1 MPDLAGL
8 MPPKHREAFVD
19 LLRLHESGALAS
31 GSHADEF
38 QLRLPAG
45 SERLFK
51 FHTSLVRETGQICTI
66 LQDITEQRAVERRMA
81 LSDKTALFESLA
93 GGIAHELNN
102 TLSPVLGYAEL
113 LTGRLEAAGDQA
125 ALLNY
130 CQMITKSA
138 QESVRII
145 RQLLQLSRPATM
157 ELRQVD
163 LGAVLDEAVSIMRF
177 RLRSSEAKLALQV
190 PEGVRILADAVQIK
204 QVLINL
210 MINAIDAM
218 EHTTRKDLQVRVAV
232 RGAMAEL
239 SVQDTGHGIPPEKL
253 NRIFD
258 PFFTT
263 KSAERGTGLGLSVCL
278 GIVGQHRGEI
288 AVSSVPGEG
297 TVFTV
302 LLPLALGQE
311 PAAPEPAGSAQRLEP
326 VAELAQL
333 APRLEVLV
341 IDDEEYIT
349 SLVHELLRARLGCR
363 VEQVHDGR
371 EAIQRLERAHFDL
384 VITDIRMPGLD
395 GFAVL
400 GWIRDF
406 RPALMPKVLVITGDS
421 GSLPQDREL
430 RALGVPALR
439 KPFTSDE
446 LVAQCREL
454 MTVT

>member
-1 MPDLAGL
+1 
-8 MPPKHREAFVD
+8 
-19 LLRLHESGALAS
+19 
-31 GSHADEF
+31 
-38 QLRLPAG
+38 
-45 SERLFK
+45 
-51 FHTSLVRETGQICTI
+51 
-66 LQDITEQRAVERRMA
+66 
-81 LSDKTALFESLA
+81 
-93 GGIAHELNN
+93 
-102 TLSPVLGYAEL
+102 
-113 LTGRLEAAGDQA
+113 
-125 ALLNY
+125 
-130 CQMITKSA
+130 
-138 QESVRII
+138 
-145 RQLLQLSRPATM
+145 
-157 ELRQVD
+157 
-163 LGAVLDEAVSIMRF
+163 
-177 RLRSSEAKLALQV
+177 
-190 PEGVRILADAVQIK
+190 
-204 QVLINL
+204 
-210 MINAIDAM
+210 
-218 EHTTRKDLQVRVAV
+218 
-232 RGAMAEL
+232 MAEL

>member
-1 MPDLAGL
+1 
-8 MPPKHREAFVD
+8 
-19 LLRLHESGALAS
+19 
-31 GSHADEF
+31 
-38 QLRLPAG
+38 
-45 SERLFK
+45 
-51 FHTSLVRETGQICTI
+51 
-66 LQDITEQRAVERRMA
+66 
-81 LSDKTALFESLA
+81 
-93 GGIAHELNN
+93 
-102 TLSPVLGYAEL
+102 
-113 LTGRLEAAGDQA
+113 
-125 ALLNY
+125 
-130 CQMITKSA
+130 
-138 QESVRII
+138 
-145 RQLLQLSRPATM
+145 
-157 ELRQVD
+157 
-163 LGAVLDEAVSIMRF
+163 
-177 RLRSSEAKLALQV
+177 
-190 PEGVRILADAVQIK
+190 VRILADAVQIK

-278 GIVGQHRGEI
+278 GIVGQHGGEI

-311 PAAPEPAGSAQRLEP
+311 PAAPEPAACGLNLEP
-326 VAELAQL
+326 AAGLPQV
-333 APRLEVLV
+333 APRLDVLV

-349 SLVHELLRARLGCR
+349 SLVHELLRTRLGCR

-371 EAIQRLERAHFDL
+371 EAIQRLENAHFDL

-446 LVAQCREL
+446 LVAQCLEL